1 MSPQE
6 LNMDML
12 RGDESPAEI
21 VIVAYGMEQA
31 LGGFY
36 TILSKR
42 TKDAELNGLFTK
54 LAGVEQKHRE
64 MLFALYTEINP
75 SGKNVKTFASQVDAK
90 RMEGGFS
97 IEDFMKQNDTSM
109 KTVPDVLAIAMMIET
124 QALDLYLRFA
134 DTSTVKHTREIL
146 YTIADQEKAHL
157 VALGRLMEKKV

>member
-21 VIVAYGMEQA
+21 VIIAYGMEQA

-36 TILSKR
+36 TIMSKR
-42 TKDAELNGLFTK
+42 TKDAELKGLFTK

-75 SGKNVKTFASQVDAK
+75 SGKNVKKFESQVDAK

-97 IEDFMKQNDTSM
+97 TEDFMKQNEASL
-109 KTVPDVLAIAMMIET
+109 KTVPDVLTVAMMIET
-124 QALDLYLRFA
+124 QALDLYLRYA
-134 DTSTVKHTREIL
+134 DRSTVEHTREIL

-157 VALGRLMEKKV
+157 AVLGRLMGKKA

>member
-1 MSPQE
+1 
-6 LNMDML
+6 MDIL
-12 RGDESPAEI
+12 SGNESPAEI
-21 VIVAYGMEQA
+21 VIIAYGMEQA

-36 TILSKR
+36 VTMSKR
-42 TKDAELNGLFTK
+42 TKDADLKGLFTR
-54 LAGVEQKHRE
+54 LTDIERKHQE

-75 SGKNVKTFASQVDAK
+75 SGKNVKKFESQVDAK

-97 IEDFMKQNDTSM
+97 TEDFMKQNETSM

-134 DTSTVKHTREIL
+134 DASIVEHTREIL

-157 VALGRLMEKKV
+157 AVLGRLMEKKV